1 MANYFSII
9 LTVVTLIAGAL
20 WLFDALVLKK
30 KRAAGE
36 PQNSVTEFGQSVFP
50 ILAIILVVRTF
61 LYEPFQIPSGSMMP
75 TLLKG
80 DFILVEK
87 YAYGLHDPLFQKEI
101 VETGK
106 PERGDIAVFKYPLE
120 PSIDYIKRIIGLPG
134 DRIIYRDKSLYIE
147 PKCKGD
153 ENCNAIRVEN
163 VMVDDAPVYYSGG
176 SALTTYEAHMG
187 SVKHQILLDSR
198 VSPRVPYYF
207 KQAGT
212 QPTEFVVPEGH
223 YFAMGDNR
231 DNSEDSRYWGFV
243 PEENLVGKAVFMW
256 MSFEM
261 DRSSESILPQW
272 VPTGIRFERLGSIE

>member
-120 PSIDYIKRIIGLPG
+120 PSIDYIKRIIG
-134 DRIIYRDKSLYIE
+134 
-147 PKCKGD
+147 D

-187 SVKHQILLDSR
+187 SVTHQILLDSR